1 MKLGLLVLLTL
12 ALGSVATHF
21 LLEDNGYV
29 LINFRGYSVEMSVP
43 VMAFLLILLYL
54 AARLLVRVWQAPRQ
68 LGEAASRATVRRAGR
83 RATEG
88 LVALSDGKLAR
99 GERLLTKAAG
109 NSPSPVLNYLAAARA
124 AQMQDDPER
133 RDNWLRMAYE
143 QDESAANAVLLTQA
157 ELQLGNGEREQA
169 LASLSRIL
177 EKQARHPEALR
188 LLAKLHHDE
197 QDWKALAELLP
208 TLRKLKNINRDQ
220 LDKWTLDAAVGQLG
234 SADIDQL
241 RVEALW
247 QDLPRAMRKRQE
259 LIRARMHAL
268 VRTGALTE
276 ASTEIQ
282 RTLKAH
288 WDDSLVELYGN
299 IEPRDPGKQ
308 LTQIERWLRD
318 RPEDPVLLLAAGR
331 SCVRNELWGKARS
344 YLESSLA
351 VRPSAAAYGELGN
364 LMLKLGENAAATAA
378 FRRGLNLDQGAPSDL
393 PRLEADPQ
401 PDQG

>member
-12 ALGSVATHF
+12 ALGSIATHF

-43 VMAFLLILLYL
+43 VLAFLLILLYL
-54 AARLLVRVWQAPRQ
+54 AARFLVRIWQAPRQ
-68 LGEAASRATVRRAGR
+68 LGEVASRASARRAGR

-169 LASLSRIL
+169 LASLNRIL

-188 LLAKLHHDE
+188 LLAKLRHDE
-197 QDWKALAELLP
+197 HDWKALAELLP
-208 TLRKLKNINRDQ
+208 TLRKLKNINREQ
-220 LDKWTLDAAVGQLG
+220 LDNWTLDAAVGQLG

-247 QDLPRAMRKRQE
+247 QDLPRPMRKRQE
-259 LIRARMHAL
+259 LVRARMHAL

-282 RTLKAH
+282 RALKAR
-288 WDDSLVELYGN
+288 WDDSLVELYGS
-299 IEPRDPGKQ
+299 IEPRDPGRQ
-308 LTQIERWLRD
+308 LTQIERWLKD

-351 VRPSAAAYGELGN
+351 VRPSPAAYGELGN

-378 FRRGLNLDQGAPSDL
+378 FRRGLNLEQGAPSDL